1 MTDTQR
7 TIEQA
12 LSLRAPQKE
21 SLDILVKI
29 LDKIVLSKD
38 MSNDEVL
45 RLVQEVRPSVKDFER
60 AFPCVCF
67 AIATGVGKTR
77 LMGAMIAYL
86 HADCGIKNF
95 MVLAPNLTIYNKLK
109 TDFTPNTPKYV
120 FPGLKALVDVPQ
132 IITGDDYDQVG
143 GLFDNPM
150 IIVCVLIFLT
160 FPRLTLTKILAER
173 RVSVGWLSI

>member
-77 LMGAMIAYL
+77 LMGAMIA
-86 HADCGIKNF
+86 
-95 MVLAPNLTIYNKLK
+95 
-109 TDFTPNTPKYV
+109 
-120 FPGLKALVDVPQ
+120 
-132 IITGDDYDQVG
+132 
-143 GLFDNPM
+143 
-150 IIVCVLIFLT
+150 
-160 FPRLTLTKILAER
+160 
-173 RVSVGWLSI
+173 

>member
-67 AIATGVGKTR
+67 AM
-77 LMGAMIAYL
+77 L
-86 HADCGIKNF
+86 
-95 MVLAPNLTIYNKLK
+95 P
-109 TDFTPNTPKYV
+109 
-120 FPGLKALVDVPQ
+120 
-132 IITGDDYDQVG
+132 
-143 GLFDNPM
+143 
-150 IIVCVLIFLT
+150 
-160 FPRLTLTKILAER
+160 
-173 RVSVGWLSI
+173 VSVKRVLWGR

>member
-45 RLVQEVRPSVKDFER
+45 RLVQEVRPSV
-60 AFPCVCF
+60 
-67 AIATGVGKTR
+67 
-77 LMGAMIAYL
+77 
-86 HADCGIKNF
+86 
-95 MVLAPNLTIYNKLK
+95 
-109 TDFTPNTPKYV
+109 
-120 FPGLKALVDVPQ
+120 
-132 IITGDDYDQVG
+132 
-143 GLFDNPM
+143 
-150 IIVCVLIFLT
+150 
-160 FPRLTLTKILAER
+160 
-173 RVSVGWLSI
+173 